1 MAIQMIKHT
10 LTPGWAKVAS
20 GAYAVLLQGYSRTF
34 MVAFSDTPPAPD
46 STGIMT
52 APGEQDLSVSG
63 LPGTDV
69 YVRAVSEW
77 SAGNLITG
85 MVGN

>member
-20 GAYAVLLQGYSRTF
+20 GAVAALLQGYERTF
-34 MVAFSDTPPAPD
+34 QVYFGNTPPDASAQGLLAPH
-46 STGIMT
+46 
-52 APGEQDLSVSG
+52 GERDLSVSG
-63 LPGTDV
+63 MPPSEV
-69 YVRAVSEW
+69 WVRAVNDY

-85 MVGN
+85 MVAS